1 MIPKKLAV
9 IAVSAVVLA
18 LGTSGGVQASSL
30 VVNGSFETTAAHFN
44 FGGIGGPTKLA
55 TNSVVNNDLLPGWT
69 MNAGAIVTTGGL
81 NSLNSPGT
89 ATSNQN
95 STIAVYSGF
104 PSTSPDGG
112 NFMEADGNPTFSSSF
127 QQTLTGLTIGQTY
140 AVSFYQA
147 AGQQQGFTGATT
159 GEWQV
164 SFGGST
170 LLSHLMNNTP
180 GGNGTTGSFYNWEA
194 QTLTFTADGTSD
206 VLKFLAI
213 GTTVPDNPNGP
224 PIVFLDGVSA
234 SAVPLPTAVSL
245 GFVGMLC
252 IAAFRTRRGAKPATE
267 STSASN

>member
-9 IAVSAVVLA
+9 IAVSAAVLA
-18 LGTSGGVQASSL
+18 LGTSGGVQANSL
-30 VVNGSFETTAAHFN
+30 VVNGSFETTASHFS
-44 FGGIGGPTKLA
+44 FGTAGNLKLP

-95 STIAVYSGF
+95 STIAVYAGF

-112 NFMEADGNPTFSSSF
+112 NFMEADGNPTYSSSF
-127 QQTLTGLTIGQTY
+127 QQTLTGLTFGQTY

-147 AGQQQGFTGATT
+147 AGQQDGFTGATT
-159 GEWQV
+159 GLWQV

-170 LLSHLMNNTP
+170 LSSHLMNNTP
-180 GGNGTTGSFYNWEA
+180 GSGSFYNWEA

-234 SAVPLPTAVSL
+234 VAVPLPTAVSL
-245 GFVGMLC
+245 GFFGMLC
-252 IAAFRTRRGAKPATE
+252 IAAYRSRQSAKRATK
-267 STSASN
+267 SASASN